1 MLGSR
6 VLITGEPKGRFIEGI
21 VSGTPSPGTVMQIA
35 AATEPVQGDY
45 TWEVFNAD
53 ADGDRRII
61 AVLLER
67 GEGYT
72 YETAYTTAHKCFL
85 YIPLPGDELN
95 MLVRA
100 SGTATSDSQA
110 IGDLYIV
117 DDATG
122 QLVATTGDPESEPFV
137 CMETLSDVVTGGTMC
152 HVMYTGH

>member
-1 MLGSR
+1 MLGNK
-6 VLITGEPKGRFIEGI
+6 VNITGTPIGHGFEGI
-21 VSGTPSPGTVMQIA
+21 VSGTPKPGTVMQLA

-53 ADGDRRII
+53 ADGDRRLI
-61 AVLLER
+61 AILLER

-72 YETAYTTAHKCFL
+72 WETAYETGHKAFL
-85 YIPLPGDELN
+85 YIPLPGDEFN

-100 SGTATSDSQA
+100 AGTATSDAQA

-122 QLVATTGDPESEPFV
+122 LLVATTGDPESEPFV
-137 CMETLSDVVTGGTMC
+137 CMETLTDVVTAGTMV